1 MPRHSVHHVIA
12 RSADHRRRNI
22 ILKMIFLVAILEPM
36 TNVPQI
42 YTIYAH
48 RDASGVS
55 ITTWILYAIFGS
67 LWLWYAICA
76 RQKPIMISATLF
88 VITDLSVVV
97 GAFLFGGK
105 FI

>member
-1 MPRHSVHHVIA
+1 MPRHSVHHVVA
-12 RSADHRRRNI
+12 RPADHRRGSI
-22 ILKMIFLVAILEPM
+22 ILKMIFFVAVLEPA
-36 TNVPQI
+36 TNLPQI

-48 RDASGVS
+48 RDAAGVS

-67 LWLWYAICA
+67 LWLWYGIFA
-76 RQKPIMISATLF
+76 RQKPITIAASLF

-97 GAFLFGGK
+97 GALLFGGK